1 MDEELKQEH
10 FARKHAYTT
19 SESEVCGIFNVDC
32 ELCNNLKGTT
42 NLKGETLSILVR
54 DDIPIKALFGK
65 PND

>member
-1 MDEELKQEH
+1 MDEKLQQEH
-10 FARKHAYTT
+10 YARKHAYTMA
-19 SESEVCGIFNVDC
+19 ESEICGIFNANC

-42 NLKGETLSILVR
+42 NLKGATLSIFVR